1 MYLDSKCSRA
11 IGVLAGCIS
20 FIVYVV
26 YQHANRYRHFEQVE
40 TYPQIKAT
48 DELQIKEIVP
58 TSKYLTVATSSWP
71 FVVTYQFLWAL
82 YSLITIVRW
91 KSLQILPIHFYGLWC
106 VACYF
111 DIGSSFLAA
120 EGNLLFSWSLACA
133 AVLSRH
139 GCLFFAFDGLFEFL
153 AAHKGVHRR
162 PSRFDVFCHWALLQN
177 GLLCFQAWSSFT
189 ISIMLSSVLQHVFNA
204 SQIEAQCVS
213 LMILGVAII
222 IWFVAQNFFVEK
234 YTRFTIAEY
243 VTFVI
248 ILGMFFGHCRRNA
261 NGTFAFSLI
270 LLCLTVIICIFR
282 GCLIFYNEEYR
293 KCATDDELEFMT

>member
-20 FIVYVV
+20 FIVYVL
-26 YQHANRYRHFEQVE
+26 YQHANHYRHFEQVE
-40 TYPQIKAT
+40 TYPQIY
-48 DELQIKEIVP
+48 DELRINKENVP
-58 TSKYLTVATSSWP
+58 TSKYLTVATSTWP
-71 FVVTYQFLWAL
+71 FVVTYQFFWAL

-106 VACYF
+106 LACCF
-111 DIGSSFLAA
+111 DIGSFFLAA
-120 EGNLLFSWSLACA
+120 ESNLLLSWSLACA
-133 AVLSRH
+133 AVLSRY

-153 AAHKGVHRR
+153 AAHKGVHRH
-162 PSRFDVFCHWALLQN
+162 PSRFDMFCQWALLQN

-189 ISIMLSSVLQHVFNA
+189 ISIMFSSVLQHAFNA
-204 SQIEAQCVS
+204 SQTVAHCVS
-213 LMILGVAII
+213 LLILGMAII
-222 IWFVAQNFFVEK
+222 IWFVVQNFFIEK

-243 VTFVI
+243 VTSVI
-248 ILGMFFGHCRRNA
+248 ILGMFFGHCRSKA

-282 GCLIFYNEEYR
+282 GCLIFYSEGKR
-293 KCATDDELEFMT
+293 KYATDDELEFMT